1 MKSFDKYEYYK
12 RAVQSPET
20 DVVFYRKTYK
30 ELKKKTAKT
39 LREDFCG
46 TFSLSS
52 EWIKLDPK
60 HRAVGVDFSSEPI
73 NYGMKNYFPKLSQD
87 QQKRLEILNGNVL
100 TSKLPK
106 ADIAVAVNFSFF
118 IFKQRETLK
127 KYFQNARKSL
137 NKNGV
142 FIIDCFGGTENQ
154 NLTEEMTPHKNFNYY
169 INYSLI

>member
-60 HRAVGVDFSSEPI
+60 HSAVGVDFSSEPI
-73 NYGMKNYFPKLSQD
+73 NYGMKNYFPKLSKD
-87 QQKRLEILNGNVL
+87 QQQRLKILKGNVL

-118 IFKQRETLK
+118 IFKQRETL
-127 KYFQNARKSL
+127 RSRRR
-137 NKNGV
+137 G
-142 FIIDCFGGTENQ
+142 
-154 NLTEEMTPHKNFNYY
+154 
-169 INYSLI
+169 